1 MILTVM
7 EREQYLDELPE
18 AQRSYLT
25 DQLARGKR
33 TAFAN
38 AMAEAKG
45 HYVPDDAE
53 PEMIEMLLDDWIYS
67 GYTDAGSVSPD
78 LRCECGRPLRYQ
90 HRVTHKKSGEVRHFG
105 IDHLREHLGIDAA
118 VVSAI
123 KKGFDAID
131 YELDELLIK
140 LRSRWQP
147 DTDWSASEHLTADMR
162 AQLAHGLPLL
172 DRQIRRLLDRKRR
185 AQAQAH
191 TLPKAAAYAAPLAAP
206 PSVDKPAETK
216 PPLEERA
223 PVDLFDWVER
233 MSEHAAPTASSTT
246 AAPAPAAS
254 SASSGT
260 NSRADNGSDRL
271 PARLRDAALGYCEAD
286 VRSARVICELLIRDH
301 GASDTRFS
309 TGKPHLYVAVCRA
322 IEAAFPHA
330 KVEPHEHEDRYYS
343 LR

>member
-1 MILTVM
+1 MILTVT

-67 GYTDAGSVSPD
+67 GYTDAGVVSPD

-105 IDHLREHLGIDAA
+105 IDHLKEHLGIDAS

-131 YELDELLIK
+131 YELDELLVK
-140 LRSRWQP
+140 LRGRWQP
-147 DTDWSASEHLTADMR
+147 DTDWTASEHLTTDMR
-162 AQLAHGLPLL
+162 EQLDLGLPLL

-185 AQAQAH
+185 AQAQAIH
-191 TLPKAAAYAAPLAAP
+191 AMRPHPTPRTEPLRP
-206 PSVDKPAETK
+206 DKPAEK
-216 PPLEERA
+216 KAAQEELA
-223 PVDLFDWVER
+223 PIDLFDWVER
-233 MSEHAAPTASSTT
+233 MSE
-246 AAPAPAAS
+246 PAPSAA
-254 SASSGT
+254 AAVSGAK
-260 NSRADNGSDRL
+260 SFEDSGSDRL
-271 PARLRDAALGYCEAD
+271 PAALREAVLGYCEAD

-301 GASDTRFS
+301 RAPDGRFS
-309 TGKPHLYVAVCRA
+309 TGKPHLYVAVCLA

-330 KVEPHEHEDRYYS
+330 KIEPHEHEDRYYS
-343 LR
+343 LN

>member
-1 MILTVM
+1 MILTVT
-7 EREQYLDELPE
+7 EREQYLDELPN

-45 HYVPDDAE
+45 HYIPDDAE

-67 GYTDAGSVSPD
+67 GYTDAGAVSPD

-105 IDHLREHLGIDAA
+105 IDHLKEHLGIDAA

-162 AQLAHGLPLL
+162 AQLDLGLPLL

-185 AQAQAH
+185 AQAHTQAR
-191 TLPKAAAYAAPLAAP
+191 LKATPLAAP
-206 PSVDKPAETK
+206 LTAPLRVDKPAEK
-216 PPLEERA
+216 KSPQEEPA

-233 MSEHAAPTASSTT
+233 MSEHAAP
-246 AAPAPAAS
+246 AAPAP
-254 SASSGT
+254 SAVSGT
-260 NSRADNGSDRL
+260 NSREDDGSDRL
-271 PARLRDAALGYCEAD
+271 PARLRDAVLGYCEAD

-309 TGKPHLYVAVCRA
+309 TGKPHLYIAVCRA

-330 KVEPHEHEDRYYS
+330 KVEAHEHEDRYYS
-343 LR
+343 LG

>member
-1 MILTVM
+1 MILTVT

-25 DQLARGKR
+25 NQLARGKR

-45 HYVPDDAE
+45 HYIPDDAE

-67 GYTDAGSVSPD
+67 GYTDAGAVSPD

-105 IDHLREHLGIDAA
+105 IDHLKEHLGIDAA

-147 DTDWSASEHLTADMR
+147 DTDWSTSEHLTADML
-162 AQLAHGLPLL
+162 AQLDLGLPLL

-191 TLPKAAAYAAPLAAP
+191 TPPKAAPPAKPPAA
-206 PSVDKPAETK
+206 PSVDEPAETM
-216 PPLEERA
+216 PPPEETA
-223 PVDLFDWVER
+223 PLDLFDWVER
-233 MSEHAAPTASSTT
+233 MSEHAAP
-246 AAPAPAAS
+246 AAPAPPAPPAAP
-254 SASSGT
+254 GT
-260 NSRADNGSDRL
+260 NTRQDTGSDRL
-271 PARLRDAALGYCEAD
+271 SARLRDAVIGYCQAD

-301 GASDTRFS
+301 GASDSRFS

-330 KVEPHEHEDRYYS
+330 KVELHEHEDRYYS

>member
-1 MILTVM
+1 MILTVT
-7 EREQYLDELPE
+7 EREQYLDELPD

-25 DQLARGKR
+25 NQLARGKR

-67 GYTDAGSVSPD
+67 GYTDAGAVSPD

-105 IDHLREHLGIDAA
+105 IDHLKEHLGIDAA

-162 AQLAHGLPLL
+162 AQLDLGLPLL

-191 TLPKAAAYAAPLAAP
+191 VRPKAAPPEALLGAP
-206 PSVDKPAETK
+206 PSIDVTAETK
-216 PPLEERA
+216 PQQEEP
-223 PVDLFDWVER
+223 PVDLFDWAER
-233 MSEHAAPTASSTT
+233 MSEHAAPSAP
-246 AAPAPAAS
+246 AAPAPSAPSAVFGTS
-254 SASSGT
+254 SRVDA
-260 NSRADNGSDRL
+260 GSDRL
-271 PARLRDAALGYCEAD
+271 PARLRDAVLGYCEAD
-286 VRSARVICELLIRDH
+286 VRSARVICELLIRDY

-309 TGKPHLYVAVCRA
+309 TGKPHLYIAVCRA
-322 IEAAFPHA
+322 IEAAYPHA
-330 KVEPHEHEDRYYS
+330 KIEAREHEDRYYS
-343 LR
+343 LG

>member
-7 EREQYLDELPE
+7 EREQYLDELPDE
-18 AQRSYLT
+18 QRSYLT
-25 DQLARGKR
+25 EQLARGKR

-67 GYTDAGSVSPD
+67 GYTDAGVVSPE
-78 LRCECGRPLRYQ
+78 LRCECGRALRYQ

-105 IDHLREHLGIDAA
+105 IDHLKEHLGIDAA

-162 AQLAHGLPLL
+162 AQLDLGLPLL

-191 TLPKAAAYAAPLAAP
+191 ARPKAAPPAVPLSAP
-206 PSVDKPAETK
+206 PSIEVPAETM
-216 PPLEERA
+216 PPQEEP
-223 PVDLFDWVER
+223 PVDLFDWAER
-233 MSEHAAPTASSTT
+233 MSGHAAPSAP
-246 AAPAPAAS
+246 AAPASPAPRAAS
-254 SASSGT
+254 AVSGSI
-260 NSRADNGSDRL
+260 SREDKVSDRL
-271 PARLRDAALGYCEAD
+271 PARLRDAVIGYCESD

-301 GASDTRFS
+301 GASDSRFS